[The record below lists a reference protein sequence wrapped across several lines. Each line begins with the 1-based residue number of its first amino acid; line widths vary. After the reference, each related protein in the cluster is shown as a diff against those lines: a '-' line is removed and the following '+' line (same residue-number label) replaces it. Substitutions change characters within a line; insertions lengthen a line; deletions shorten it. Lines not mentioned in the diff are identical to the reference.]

1 MKIAIAS
8 DHGGLELKNSLFNYL
23 KEKHVI
29 EDFGTNTKDSCD
41 YPFFAKKVA
50 KEVANKNFDKGILIC
65 TTGQG
70 MAICANKTKGIRAVC
85 VSDKYC
91 AQMTRE
97 HNNANILTMGQKIVD
112 ETLAKEIVDIWLNA
126 EFQGE
131 RHQRRVDMLEE

>member
-23 KEKHVI
+23 KDKYEI
-29 EDFGTNTKDSCD
+29 TDFGTYEKSSCD
-41 YPFFAKKVA
+41 YPVFAKKVA
-50 KEVANKNFDKGILIC
+50 QGVSNNEFDRGILIC

-85 VSDKYC
+85 VSDKFC

-97 HNNANILTMGQKIVD
+97 HNNSNILTMGQKIVD
-112 ETLAKEIVDIWLNA
+112 ENLAKEITDIWLNT

-131 RHQRRVDMLEE
+131 RHQRRVDMFED